1 MWLYTAQTGCP
12 TASEWRQRRPRR
24 LEPQERDGGSAAVA
38 SSPSTHT
45 LTVPSPLAEDNV
57 IDPVCVVFHGTH
69 ILRAL
74 GGGEG
79 KGEELREGEGEEEK
93 VGRGG
98 EGRGRWETEE
108 GKERRGGE
116 GRGGKGNYR

>member
-1 MWLYTAQTGCP
+1 M
-12 TASEWRQRRPRR
+12 
-24 LEPQERDGGSAAVA
+24 A
-38 SSPSTHT
+38 SSPSTHA

-79 KGEELREGEGEEEK
+79 RGRGVEGRRGRGGKGRKGK
-93 VGRGG
+93 GG
-98 EGRGRWETEE
+98 EGRGDS
-108 GKERRGGE
+108 GKKGGERRRGE
-116 GRGGKGNYR
+116 GRRG

>member
-1 MWLYTAQTGCP
+1 MCP
-12 TASEWRQRRPRR
+12 QCGRALPRLGVPQLQSGVKGGR
-24 LEPQERDGGSAAVA
+24 EDWSQERDGGSAAVA

-57 IDPVCVVFHGTH
+57 VDPVCMVLHGTH

-79 KGEELREGEGEEEK
+79 
-93 VGRGG
+93 RGG
-98 EGRGRWETEE
+98 GEVEKEKEG
-108 GKERRGGE
+108 GGE
-116 GRGGKGNYR
+116 

>member
-1 MWLYTAQTGCP
+1 MSAVWSCTAQTGCP

-38 SSPSTHT
+38 SSPSTHA

-57 IDPVCVVFHGTH
+57 IDPVCVVLHGTH

-79 KGEELREGEGEEEK
+79 RGGGGGKGRMGKGGEERGGKTEERKE
-93 VGRGG
+93 GRGG
-98 EGRGRWETEE
+98 EG
-108 GKERRGGE
+108 
-116 GRGGKGNYR
+116 NF

>member
-1 MWLYTAQTGCP
+1 MSAVWPCTAQTGCP
-12 TASEWRQRRPRR
+12 TASEWHQRRPRR
-24 LEPQERDGGSAAVA
+24 LEAQERDDGSAAVT

-79 KGEELREGEGEEEK
+79 RGGGEEEK
-93 VGRGG
+93 IGRGG
-98 EGRGRWETEE
+98 EGRGRWETE
-108 GKERRGGE
+108 
-116 GRGGKGNYR
+116 